1 MSCPRDVLRAADDP
15 VFEYEAR
22 GGGVLV
28 VLCGG
33 NSSRRWGTATRLR
46 CSVLRDADPAAI
58 LFVEYEPC
66 GDRFSLLRM
75 RWSERLW
82 SYCYADAVPMS
93 ETTVAALGLR
103 SSNWR
108 RALAYLTRMA
118 AAQAVSVMPARV
130 ADRAKS

>member
-15 VFEYEAR
+15 AFEYEVR
-22 GGGVLV
+22 GGGALV

-33 NSSRRWGTATRLR
+33 NSSRRWGAATRLR
-46 CSVLRDADPAAI
+46 CTVLRDADPAAI
-58 LFVEYEPC
+58 LFVEYDPQ

-82 SYCYADAVPMS
+82 SYCYADSVQLS
-93 ETTVAALGLR
+93 EIAAAALGLR
-103 SSNWR
+103 SANWG

-118 AAQAVSVMPARV
+118 GAQAGSVTPARV